1 MLVEIMLYSDDTYD
15 NGFVYKVVLTCTTS
29 EEYPMRA
36 NNFCQTSNLSSQFYL
51 ANEITSTEKYENMS
65 TFKHLLKLYYC
76 VYKKKLS

>member
-36 NNFCQTSNLSSQFYL
+36 NNFWQTSLLSSQFYL
-51 ANEITSTEKYENMS
+51 ANELTSTKKYEITSKI
-65 TFKHLLKLYYC
+65 
-76 VYKKKLS
+76 KKDVNDITV